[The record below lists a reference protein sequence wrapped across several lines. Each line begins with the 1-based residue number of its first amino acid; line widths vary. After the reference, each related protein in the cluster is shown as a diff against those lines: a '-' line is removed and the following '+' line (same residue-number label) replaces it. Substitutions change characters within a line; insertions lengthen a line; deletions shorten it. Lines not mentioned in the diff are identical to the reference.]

1 MKSLTNFI
9 SRILLVSSLF
19 LFYSCSSDSKTVEL
33 VIHIS
38 EPAEI
43 GDSYKEYVQSFIS
56 NMGLIREDSAGSK
69 VITLISF
76 QGPNPENRKFEFEN
90 DKPTFSFLF
99 GNSLKPASA
108 LEVSRPL
115 ELYSPMSNEIPSDKV
130 KDFVNNL
137 FDESF
142 FHSSNGVNEP
152 NAFSIDYFNDNWES
166 IFDVI
171 LSKGNKVDIFINT
184 TEPEEN
190 GEYTGY
196 GGPDEGEEPPVS
208 VDTRRD
214 THRGGNPP
222 VRVEVGETG
231 GSVGQGAMGNADRN
245 CAANWRVDPTM
256 AIDNRVLKIKFKP
269 GQEYESINIEGTIWP
284 RSQSEYQ
291 GESFGPITLNGDS
304 YNLTNLGSAYGSN
317 RNIRI
322 IVKVKTECED
332 HNRHEISKT
341 YSINADGQCNSH

>member
-115 ELYSPMSNEIPSDKV
+115 ELYSPMSNEISSDKV
-130 KDFVNNL
+130 KEFVNNL

-142 FHSSNGVNEP
+142 FHSSNGANEP
-152 NAFSIDYFNDNWES
+152 NAYSIDYFNDNWES
-166 IFDVI
+166 IFDAI
-171 LSKGNKVDIFINT
+171 LSKGNKVDIFIET
-184 TEPEEN
+184 PLSDTDEPEEIHTPVEPVEPLEQTN
-190 GEYTGY
+190 S
-196 GGPDEGEEPPVS
+196 GPRPTVVTVEPLRVDE
-208 VDTRRD
+208 TRSD
-214 THRGGNPP
+214 GN
-222 VRVEVGETG
+222 RIG
-231 GSVGQGAMGNADRN
+231 N
-245 CAANWRVDPTM
+245 CAAKWSVDPNMT
-256 AIDNRVLKIKFKP
+256 IDNRILKIKFKP
-269 GQEYESINIEGTIWP
+269 GQEYESINIEGAIWP

-304 YNLTNLGSAYGSN
+304 YNLSNLGSAYGSN
-317 RNIRI
+317 RNIKI
-322 IVKVKTECED
+322 IVKVRTKCDE
-332 HNRHEISKT
+332 HNSHSFSKT